1 MAYKLVL
8 LSIFAGLKVAG
19 QQPGIT
25 VMSYNIHHGA
35 DKEERNTLDSIG
47 TFILS
52 TKAHLVGL
60 QEVDSVC
67 TRSGQ
72 IDQMH
77 RLAAIT
83 GMHFAFV
90 RHFAYQGGAYGQ
102 GILSR
107 YPIKKVENIRL
118 SLLKPDSLRQS
129 LALIVVEVAIPGVGR
144 ALFANAHFSLDAP
157 TRLKQ
162 AEEVLQYLK
171 KRKLPAVFVGD
182 LNAIPEQPEIQ
193 LLLSQLTAA
202 SGLDQ
207 PSFPTEAPV
216 KTIDYIF
223 FNSRLKG
230 KPVQSEVPAVLHSD
244 HLPVLS
250 TIQF

>member
-1 MAYKLVL
+1 MAFLLAVL
-8 LSIFAGLKVAG
+8 ALFAGLKVAS

-35 DKEERNTLDSIG
+35 DKDERNTLDSIG
-47 TFILS
+47 YYILG

-72 IDQMH
+72 IDQMK

-83 GMHFAFV
+83 GMHYSFV

-129 LALIVVEVAIPGVGR
+129 LALIVVEVDITVKGSV
-144 ALFANAHFSLDAP
+144 LFTNAHFSLDAA

-171 KRKLPAVFVGD
+171 KRKLPAIFMGD
-182 LNAIPEQPEIQ
+182 LNATPEQSEIR
-193 LLLSQLTAA
+193 LLLSQLTLA

-207 PSFPTEAPV
+207 PSFPTDAPV

-230 KPVQSEVPAVLHSD
+230 KPVHSEVPPIHHSD

>member
-1 MAYKLVL
+1 MAYL
-8 LSIFAGLKVAG
+8 LAILILFAGLNVAG
-19 QQPGIT
+19 KQPGIT
-25 VMSYNIHHGA
+25 AMSYNIHHGA
-35 DKEERNTLDSIG
+35 DKDERNTLDSIG
-47 TFILS
+47 YYIQG

-72 IDQMH
+72 IDQMQ

-83 GMHFAFV
+83 GMHVAFV

-107 YPIKKVENIRL
+107 FPIKKVENIRL
-118 SLLKPDSLRQS
+118 RLLKPDSLRQS
-129 LALIVVEVAIPGVGR
+129 LALLIAEVDIPGRGNV
-144 ALFANAHFSLDAP
+144 LFANAHFSLDAP

-162 AEEVLQYLK
+162 AEEVLSYLK
-171 KRKLPAVFVGD
+171 KRKLPAIFVGD
-182 LNAIPEQPEIQ
+182 LNATPEHPEIH
-193 LLLSQLTAA
+193 LLLSELTVA

-207 PSFPTEAPV
+207 PSFPTEAPA

-223 FNSRLKG
+223 FNSRLKA
-230 KPVQSEVPAVLHSD
+230 KPLQSEVPSIHHSD
-244 HLPVLS
+244 HLPVLA